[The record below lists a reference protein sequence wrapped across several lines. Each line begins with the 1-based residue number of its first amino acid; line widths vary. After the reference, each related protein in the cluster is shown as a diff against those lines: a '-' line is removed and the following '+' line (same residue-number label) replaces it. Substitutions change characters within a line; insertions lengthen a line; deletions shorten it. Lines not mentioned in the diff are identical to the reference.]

1 MIGRLSNIMTT
12 ESVADKVE
20 CGSQDNSPSADI
32 FKVPDSVLVM
42 KSGIPSPVGK
52 ESKQNEAS
60 TVNKNYEEGSDY
72 VRKRVRYFGKISV
85 LWNVIPSKKSRF
97 WLYFELVIIF
107 AFIAQITAST
117 LYVQWIHPKVME
129 LRLRKDGVMY
139 SSRMIPD
146 DYVDYEFFVKYLPT

>member
-1 MIGRLSNIMTT
+1 MMTID
-12 ESVADKVE
+12 SAADKVE
-20 CGSQDNSPSADI
+20 CGSQGNSPSADL
-32 FKVPDSVLVM
+32 FKVPDSLLMM
-42 KSGIPSPVGK
+42 KTGISGPFGK
-52 ESKQNEAS
+52 VNKQNEAL
-60 TVNKNYEEGSDY
+60 TVNNNYEEGSDY
-72 VRKRVRYFGKISV
+72 VRKKFRYFDKISV
-85 LWNVIPSKKSRF
+85 LWNVIPSKGSRF